1 MSDMSNLRCPFL
13 SSYVFLSS
21 LSISVL
27 VVYFALVPVSALV
40 VFFALVSVSA
50 LVFTSVLYL
59 TGDCEDCHKRNAY
72 SDRADTVQR
81 CLPLKK

>member
-27 VVYFALVPVSALV
+27 VVYFALVSVSALV
-40 VFFALVSVSA
+40 VYFCPRVCFCPRVYFCPL
-50 LVFTSVLYL
+50 F
-59 TGDCEDCHKRNAY
+59 
-72 SDRADTVQR
+72 DRG
-81 CLPLKK
+81 L